1 MKQKFDLY
9 AEALKTADEYSM
21 LDSERGVLVGY
32 SGGADSSALLHILR
46 RVCRERGL
54 AIHAVHV
61 HHGIRGAEADRDAE
75 FCREQ
80 CRKLGVPFTARY
92 ADIPRLAKESGKGI
106 EETAREYRYAAFAEI
121 ISADERLTC
130 IATAHNADDNAET
143 VIFNLARGTGIGGL
157 RGIPPVRTDSGIR
170 IIRPL
175 IGAAKS
181 DILGY
186 CEENG
191 IEYIFDSTN
200 DDTAYTRNYIR
211 HEIIPSL
218 RSVNPSVIDTVFRM
232 SCSVR
237 CDSNYIDTEAKLFA
251 DLHIKNGRIKT
262 KAIADAHEAIA
273 SRVIS
278 AMYSA
283 VGGRSLERIHIK
295 DVLKLAKNNK
305 NGSSVS
311 LVGGVRAKIDNGSLF
326 FTNTPEA
333 EAFEFQME
341 LKPGINRFE
350 SPDFAIYVAN
360 SDISSEDLQKDN
372 ETLQNIY
379 KLSILMQV
387 NSDKINR
394 VLIARS
400 RREGDS
406 YIFGGMTRKLK
417 KLYNDRGI
425 SIAQRMKT
433 PVICD
438 GEGIVWVPG
447 FPAADRVKDGC
458 KITLIYYYNGEENE

>member
-9 AEALKTADEYSM
+9 AEALKTVDEYSM

-32 SGGADSSALLHILR
+32 SGGADSSVLLHILG
-46 RVCRERGL
+46 RVCRARGL
-54 AIHAVHV
+54 DIHAVHV

-80 CRKLGVPFTARY
+80 CQKLGVPLTVRY
-92 ADIPRLAKESGKGI
+92 ADIPRLARDSGKGI

-121 ISADERLTC
+121 ISQSESLTC

-143 VIFNLARGTGIGGL
+143 VIFNLARGSGLGGL
-157 RGIPPVRTDSGIR
+157 RGIPPVRTDSGVKV
-170 IIRPL
+170 IRPL

-218 RSVNPSVIDTVFRM
+218 RRMNPSVIDTVFRM
-232 SCSVR
+232 SCSLR
-237 CDSNYIDTEAKLFA
+237 CDSDYIETQAKLFA
-251 DLHIKNGRIKT
+251 DSYVKKGKIKAEI
-262 KAIADAHEAIA
+262 IADAHEAIA

-278 AMYSA
+278 LMYSA
-283 VGGRSLERIHIK
+283 AGGRSLERVHIK
-295 DVLKLAKNNK
+295 DVLKLAKNGK
-305 NGSSVS
+305 NGSSIS
-311 LVGGVRAKIDNGSLF
+311 LTGGVRAKIENGDLF
-326 FTNTPEA
+326 FTNMPDTEV
-333 EAFEFQME
+333 FEFQME

-360 SDISSEDLQKDN
+360 GDISREDLQKDN

-400 RREGDS
+400 RRDGDS
-406 YIFGGMTRKLK
+406 YVFGGMTRKLK

-425 SIAQRMKT
+425 SIERRMKT

-447 FPAADRVKDGC
+447 FPAADRVKDDC